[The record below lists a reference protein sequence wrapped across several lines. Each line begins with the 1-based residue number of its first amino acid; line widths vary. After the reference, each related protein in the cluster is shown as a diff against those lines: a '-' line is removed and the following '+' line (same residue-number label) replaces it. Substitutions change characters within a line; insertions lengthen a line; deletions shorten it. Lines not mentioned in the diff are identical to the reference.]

1 MERMRGR
8 ENVRHAIKKNLN
20 GCRDGVF
27 ATMATLGNI
36 TDYNTILNLF
46 SMFCRWTRSSD
57 SAIKYRAIH
66 DAWSHRVVYA
76 VIIAIEGST
85 ALLCW
90 IGTWKLWCV
99 RHDGASSFNARQIPC
114 HRGHDVGIPIM
125 AGGVYVDWRR
135 MVRMWMSKS
144 WNGIESAYR
153 FFITLLGV
161 IIYLAMSDGGIE

>member
-1 MERMRGR
+1 M
-8 ENVRHAIKKNLN
+8 
-20 GCRDGVF
+20 D
-27 ATMATLGNI
+27 
-36 TDYNTILNLF
+36 TIF
-46 SMFCRWTRSSD
+46 PD

-99 RHDGASSFNARQIPC
+99 RHDGASSFNAAKSHAI
-114 HRGHDVGIPIM
+114 VGMTLGFLLWQVGFMSI
-125 AGGVYVDWRR
+125 GGEWFG
-135 MVRMWMSKS
+135 MWMSKS
-144 WNGIESAYR
+144 WNGIESAYC

-161 IIYLAMSDGGIE
+161 IIYLRPPEFCALAL